1 MIVYIYVNLLVS
13 VECSIL
19 CFDVFSART
28 RYYKSWIYHDLY
40 IYSVAWSRY
49 YTAKFNQLKVYIYIY
64 ISIFFG
70 VNIKTNITNDGERE
84 LHELF
89 ATG

>member
-1 MIVYIYVNLLVS
+1 MFFLQELDIINHEFIMIYIFIQSPDPDTTPRN
-13 VECSIL
+13 SINWR
-19 CFDVFSART
+19 C
-28 RYYKSWIYHDLY
+28 
-40 IYSVAWSRY
+40 
-49 YTAKFNQLKVYIYIY
+49 IYIY

-70 VNIKTNITNDGERE
+70 VNIKTNDGERE

>member
-1 MIVYIYVNLLVS
+1 MFFLQELDIINH
-13 VECSIL
+13 EFIM
-19 CFDVFSART
+19 
-28 RYYKSWIYHDLY
+28 
-40 IYSVAWSRY
+40 
-49 YTAKFNQLKVYIYIY
+49 IYIF
-64 ISIFFG
+64 IQSPGPDITPRNSINWFFFG